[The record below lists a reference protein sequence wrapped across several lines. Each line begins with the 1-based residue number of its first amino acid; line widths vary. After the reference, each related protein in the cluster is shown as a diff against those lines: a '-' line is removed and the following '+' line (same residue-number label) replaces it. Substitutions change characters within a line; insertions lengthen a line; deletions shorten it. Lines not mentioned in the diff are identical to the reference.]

1 MSIPIWLTPAGDLG
15 VIPEEEYYEFDFD
28 SYVVGGGNPTYS
40 LISGKL
46 PPGLE
51 IKSNGTMSGM
61 PVGTIGGVPAASNK
75 ITTSTFTLRIT
86 SPSLEV
92 ADRTFSLTV
101 AGILPQIITPTAE
114 NLGSYIDGSYLYID
128 INTIESNQYLT
139 STFTIIEGELPPG
152 ITLDSTTG
160 ILSGYIRPFISQ
172 QTASN
177 TGFDNSEFDEY
188 FFDFTGT
195 STSKNYQFIVKAD
208 NGISVDTKTY
218 TIYVY
223 ALSSVTADST
233 LITSDSDGVI
243 TADSAAPKH
252 TPVILDKEG
261 RIGRVR
267 QDTRVDI
274 KITGIDFDNDLISYG
289 VFGGTLPT
297 GLTLNVNSGWIT
309 GLVPSGSL
317 GTTTY
322 TFSVYVYKRA
332 EPIYY
337 SNPKTFSIEVL
348 GQISDEVTWLTDSNL
363 GNIYAGQVS
372 ELYVLAETDSGRYLN
387 YQLENSTGTLPPGLK
402 LLENGLISGRV
413 TFDTFMLD
421 SGTTTFDGGNTFFD
435 RVYNFTVSIYD
446 ANNYVYSSKS
456 FTLTVLA
463 PFIEPYE
470 NLYIQILPEIDQK
483 NNYQSLIDNTDIF
496 PQNYLY
502 RPNDPWFGKNTLRRS
517 LFLAGLKPREA
528 SVYAQS
534 MLLNHYWKTLRFGD
548 IKTAIAVD
556 DNFNTKYEVV
566 YVDMIDEQVNEFGIG
581 PNLSVSLPT
590 NSQNI
595 STIYPNSFP
604 NMEARIVNGVG
615 YSNRDALPDWMTS
628 RQENGTVLG
637 FKRVLVLCYTI
648 PGKGKEIAYRVRQN
662 IQLLN
667 EIDFTIDRYLLDD
680 SMSTS
685 YNKSANTFIA
695 NNFVSGT
702 GTIATNTNS
711 NVITGLTLIVN
722 GAGTISATIG
732 NTIINGSGTSF
743 NTELRAG
750 RPLYRSDTGEEL
762 GEIIR
767 IINSET
773 LVIDSPLANSLSSV
787 GYSSISSATLFTQ
800 EIYVNDTIIVNTN
813 VKVGTVKSIN
823 SDSNIT
829 LYTNALVTV
838 SNVAFTHNY
847 REPYREPGTG
857 DKYLKYPQV
866 GVIT

>member
-15 VIPEEEYYEFDFD
+15 IIPEEEYYEFSFD
-28 SYVVGGGNPTYS
+28 SYVVGGGNPVYS

-46 PPGLE
+46 PYGLE
-51 IKSNGTMSGM
+51 IKSDGTMAGM

-75 ITTSTFTLRIT
+75 IITSTFTLRIT
-86 SPSLEV
+86 SPDFEV

-101 AGILPQIITPTAE
+101 AGILPQIITPNVE
-114 NLGSYIDGSYLYID
+114 SLGSYIDGSYLYID

-139 STFTIIEGELPPG
+139 STFSIIEGSLPPG
-152 ITLDSTTG
+152 VVLDPITG

-195 STSKNYQFIVKAD
+195 STSKNYQFTVKAD
-208 NGISVDTKTY
+208 NGISIDTRIY
-218 TIYVY
+218 TIFVY
-223 ALSSVTADST
+223 ALSSITADST
-233 LITSDSDGVI
+233 VITADSDGVI

-252 TPVILDKEG
+252 TPVILDTEG
-261 RIGRVR
+261 SIGRVR

-289 VFGGTLPT
+289 IFGGTLPS
-297 GLTLNVNSGWIT
+297 GLSLNTNSGWIT

-322 TFSVYVYKRA
+322 TFSVYVYKRS

-348 GQISDEVTWLTDSNL
+348 GQISDEVNWATDSDL
-363 GNIYAGQVS
+363 GIIYAGQVS
-372 ELYVLAETDSGRYLN
+372 ELFVLAETASGRNLN
-387 YQLENSTGTLPPGLK
+387 YQLSNSNGRLPPGLK

-421 SGTTTFDGGNTFFD
+421 SGTTTFDDGSTFFD
-435 RVYNFTVSIYD
+435 RVYNFTVAISD
-446 ANNYVYSSKS
+446 ANNYVYSTKS
-456 FTLTVLA
+456 FTVTVLA
-463 PFIEPYE
+463 PIIEPYE
-470 NLYIQILPEIDQK
+470 NLYIQILPELNQK
-483 NNYQSLIDNTDIF
+483 NNYKSLIDNTDIF
-496 PQNYLY
+496 PQEYLY
-502 RPNDPWFGKNTLRRS
+502 RANDPWFGKNTLRRS

-534 MLLNHYWKTLRFGD
+534 MILNHYWKTVRFGEV
-548 IKTAIAVD
+548 KTAIAVD
-556 DNFNTKYEVV
+556 NDFNTKYEVV
-566 YVDMIDEQVNEFGIG
+566 YIDIIDEQVNELGVG
-581 PNLSVSLPT
+581 PNLSVSLPA

-604 NMEARIVNGVG
+604 NMETRLVNGVG
-615 YSNRDALPDWMTS
+615 YSNRSVLPDWMTS
-628 RQENGTVLG
+628 RQENGSVLG
-637 FKRVLVLCYTI
+637 FKRALVLCYTI
-648 PGKGKEIAYRVRQN
+648 PGKGKEVAYRVRQN
-662 IQLLN
+662 ISFLTS
-667 EIDFTIDRYLLDD
+667 IDFTIDRYLLDA
-680 SMSTS
+680 SMSAS
-685 YNKSANTFIA
+685 YDKAANTFVP
-695 NNFVSGT
+695 NNFTSGT
-702 GTIATNTNS
+702 GTISTNTSS

-732 NTIINGSGTSF
+732 DTIINGVGTSF

-767 IINSET
+767 ILNAST
-773 LVIDSPLANSLSSV
+773 LVIDSPLSNSLSSV
-787 GYSSISSATLFTQ
+787 SYSSISNATEFTK

-838 SNVAFTHNY
+838 SNVTFIHNY
-847 REPYREPGTG
+847 REPYREPGSG

-866 GVIT
+866 GVIS

>member
-1 MSIPIWLTPAGDLG
+1 
-15 VIPEEEYYEFDFD
+15 
-28 SYVVGGGNPTYS
+28 
-40 LISGKL
+40 
-46 PPGLE
+46 
-51 IKSNGTMSGM
+51 
-61 PVGTIGGVPAASNK
+61 
-75 ITTSTFTLRIT
+75 
-86 SPSLEV
+86 
-92 ADRTFSLTV
+92 
-101 AGILPQIITPTAE
+101 
-114 NLGSYIDGSYLYID
+114 
-128 INTIESNQYLT
+128 
-139 STFTIIEGELPPG
+139 
-152 ITLDSTTG
+152 
-160 ILSGYIRPFISQ
+160 
-172 QTASN
+172 
-177 TGFDNSEFDEY
+177 
-188 FFDFTGT
+188 
-195 STSKNYQFIVKAD
+195 
-208 NGISVDTKTY
+208 
-218 TIYVY
+218 
-223 ALSSVTADST
+223 
-233 LITSDSDGVI
+233 
-243 TADSAAPKH
+243 
-252 TPVILDKEG
+252 
-261 RIGRVR
+261 
-267 QDTRVDI
+267 
-274 KITGIDFDNDLISYG
+274 
-289 VFGGTLPT
+289 
-297 GLTLNVNSGWIT
+297 
-309 GLVPSGSL
+309 
-317 GTTTY
+317 
-322 TFSVYVYKRA
+322 
-332 EPIYY
+332 
-337 SNPKTFSIEVL
+337 
-348 GQISDEVTWLTDSNL
+348 
-363 GNIYAGQVS
+363 
-372 ELYVLAETDSGRYLN
+372 
-387 YQLENSTGTLPPGLK
+387 
-402 LLENGLISGRV
+402 
-413 TFDTFMLD
+413 MLD